1 MALNLKHT
9 TILGALAL
17 AAIAA
22 TAGHA
27 RAFTVENQGAGS
39 SGASANFGDPDDK
52 LLQNFGGG
60 GSSSSQGSTSLS
72 SQGSTMTNN
81 GQSGTSLQFGT
92 PITTTN
98 GQGIAIGVPAAQHH

>member
-9 TILGALAL
+9 TILAAMAL

-27 RAFTVENQGAGS
+27 RAFTVESQGAGNN
-39 SGASANFGDPDDK
+39 GASANFGDPDDK
-52 LLQNFGGG
+52 LLQNFGIG
-60 GSSSSQGSTSLS
+60 GSSSGESGTSL
-72 SQGSTMTNN
+72 QFGAPMTNN
-81 GQSGTSLQFGT
+81 GQGGASLQFGT

-98 GQGIAIGVPAAQHH
+98 GQGGPAPSR

>member
-17 AAIAA
+17 AAITT
-22 TAGHA
+22 TAGYA
-27 RAFTVENQGAGS
+27 RAFTVENQGAGN

-52 LLQNFGGG
+52 LLQG
-60 GSSSSQGSTSLS
+60 GSSSSQGSTSL
-72 SQGSTMTNN
+72 QFGAPMTNN
-81 GQSGTSLQFGT
+81 GQGGTSLQFGT

-98 GQGIAIGVPAAQHH
+98 GQGGPAQAPSR